1 MEGVEKKKPL
11 SRKKQL
17 AELKK
22 ARKARKIEA
31 GQTAGNCDPDYEPG
45 QEVEEA
51 RHAEGELA
59 EMEVEQPG
67 EAAGRER
74 NKQRQR
80 LHRERVRGLGAGSSA
95 MHAWLASSNHNQ
107 HILELE
113 EERAVAD
120 ECAAGAVAEAVAAWM
135 ADEKKIEEAAEA
147 RRKREQRAAKKRSLE
162 TSTPPARAPRP
173 RLSRTFASEG
183 SDGARGR
190 KRQHSPT
197 RTPDCEDEQSEYRDG
212 RRRPPVLLTKAMAN
226 RILRID
232 TNGDLKMWVHKYI

>member
-1 MEGVEKKKPL
+1 MRAAWSVRSRQVGGTRPRAPDTMEGVEKKKPL

-74 NKQRQR
+74 NKQR
-80 LHRERVRGLGAGSSA
+80 
-95 MHAWLASSNHNQ
+95 
-107 HILELE
+107 
-113 EERAVAD
+113 
-120 ECAAGAVAEAVAAWM
+120 
-135 ADEKKIEEAAEA
+135 
-147 RRKREQRAAKKRSLE
+147 
-162 TSTPPARAPRP
+162 
-173 RLSRTFASEG
+173 
-183 SDGARGR
+183 
-190 KRQHSPT
+190 
-197 RTPDCEDEQSEYRDG
+197 
-212 RRRPPVLLTKAMAN
+212 
-226 RILRID
+226 
-232 TNGDLKMWVHKYI
+232 